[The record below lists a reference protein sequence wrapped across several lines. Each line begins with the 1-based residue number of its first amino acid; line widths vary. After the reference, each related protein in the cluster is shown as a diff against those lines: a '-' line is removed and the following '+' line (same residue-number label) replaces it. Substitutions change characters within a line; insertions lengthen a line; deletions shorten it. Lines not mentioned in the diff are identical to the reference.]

1 MQTLHCLWQRKQVA
15 SISKNSG
22 MEENWK
28 KNLATDSYG
37 NPVRSISNLRLIFT
51 LDENLSQIR
60 YDTFCQDDVCFCP
73 LFRNVNGNK
82 IDEESAGKIQDY
94 LERTYRIRLTQNKV
108 FEMLKTTSSERSF
121 NPVQEFITQEAW
133 DGQSRIGTT
142 IIDYLGAEDNPLVRE
157 QTKLWFVAAV
167 TRVFNP
173 GCKFDNVL
181 TLPGPQGIGKS
192 TFFKAISGRWFN
204 DSFSFASGDKEKV
217 ETITNGWIIE
227 ISELNGLKRAN
238 DAEAAKAFLSR
249 CSDYMRPAYG
259 HKVVEFMRHNVFA
272 ATTNEANFL
281 QGDNGNRRWWII
293 PVKGNGHVSDWLDK
307 LQCSVP
313 QLWAEAYA
321 YYRQGM
327 KLYLSPD
334 MENEANEVQMQHSN
348 ILVDPIMEDI
358 EMYLERE
365 VPIQYASWMIPTR
378 LAYQK
383 GAYSEPNSTM
393 TSLNMVCARQII
405 EELPNHP
412 HGMALLHFRK
422 QFRQDHVAVRSG
434 KRESR
439 GHLRP
444 NRHADLRTRP
454 GGGHLCRTD
463 TGFRSRNLPFQQRG
477 SHLMVRL
484 YQSHPP
490 HSRYHHLQGTPAP
503 YGRISRTGGTA
514 SLSVLDK
521 TKIKETYHIDI
532 PYWEDSLTECI
543 QKLEQ
548 N

>member
-1 MQTLHCLWQRKQVA
+1 MDGIWKQQ
-15 SISKNSG
+15 
-22 MEENWK
+22 
-28 KNLATDSYG
+28 LTTDSYG

-51 LDENLSQIR
+51 SDENLRLIK
-60 YDTFCQDDVCFCP
+60 YDTFCQDDVCFNP

-108 FEMLKTTSSERSF
+108 FEILKTTSSERSF
-121 NPVQEFITQEAW
+121 NPVQEFITQEIW
-133 DGQSRIGTT
+133 DGQPRIATT
-142 IIDYLGAEDNPLVRE
+142 IIDYLGANDNPLVRE

-167 TRVFNP
+167 ARVFSP

-192 TFFKAISGRWFN
+192 TFFKTISGKWFN

-272 ATTNEANFL
+272 ATTNETNFL

-293 PVKGNGHVSDWLDK
+293 PVKGNGHVSEWLDT
-307 LQCSVP
+307 LQCAVP

-327 KLYLSPD
+327 KLYLTTD
-334 MENEANEVQMQHSN
+334 MEFKANEIQVQHSS
-348 ILVDPIMEDI
+348 ILVDPIMEDL
-358 EMYLERE
+358 EMFLERE
-365 VPIQYASWMIPTR
+365 VPMQYASWTIPTR

-405 EELPNHP
+405 EEMPNDLVRRNPSKYTSLYINRLMSMIPNWKRSTQEKVKGLHPAYCDKTGRTKHPWVRVGTPSEKACTTLPSEP
-412 HGMALLHFRK
+412 
-422 QFRQDHVAVRSG
+422 D
-434 KRESR
+434 
-439 GHLRP
+439 
-444 NRHADLRTRP
+444 
-454 GGGHLCRTD
+454 
-463 TGFRSRNLPFQQRG
+463 LPF
-477 SHLMVRL
+477 
-484 YQSHPP
+484 
-490 HSRYHHLQGTPAP
+490 
-503 YGRISRTGGTA
+503 
-514 SLSVLDK
+514 
-521 TKIKETYHIDI
+521 
-532 PYWEDSLTECI
+532 
-543 QKLEQ
+543 
-548 N
+548 

>member
-204 DSFSFASGDKEKV
+204 NSFSFASGDKEKV

-405 EELPNHP
+405 EELPNDLVRRNSSKYTSQYINRLMSMIPNWKRSEQEKVKGLHP
-412 HGMALLHFRK
+412 AYCDKTGRTKYPWVRVDAL
-422 QFRQDHVAVRSG
+422 SE
-434 KRESR
+434 ESCAT
-439 GHLRP
+439 LP
-444 NRHADLRTRP
+444 
-454 GGGHLCRTD
+454 
-463 TGFRSRNLPFQQRG
+463 SEQELPF
-477 SHLMVRL
+477 
-484 YQSHPP
+484 
-490 HSRYHHLQGTPAP
+490 
-503 YGRISRTGGTA
+503 
-514 SLSVLDK
+514 
-521 TKIKETYHIDI
+521 
-532 PYWEDSLTECI
+532 
-543 QKLEQ
+543 
-548 N
+548 